1 MGVDMVVG
9 VVAEVDGDI
18 DVLDVLEVD
27 VDKLSLPK
35 RVKVL
40 PVPCWPQQMTVPLTP
55 CRCKLVG

>member
-1 MGVDMVVG
+1 MVVG